1 MKIEIFLGISV
12 DVAPWTPKAIDN
24 NLLFSSLT
32 GNDLTVQ
39 AIEKRNITYCFMK
52 SEAPPLF
59 KIVKHEEICNFTSFR
74 HAQLVLAWSESF

>member
-12 DVAPWTPKAIDN
+12 DLAPWTRKVIAN
-24 NLLFSSLT
+24 NLLFFSLT
-32 GNDLTVQ
+32 VNDLTHQ
-39 AIEKRNITYCFMK
+39 AIEIRNITYCFMK
-52 SEAPPLF
+52 SEMSHLL